1 LLESSSIINESLVLS
16 NYSECEI
23 NLNDRIDYLARARL
37 ALQSTSNKTYNE
49 EENELKDKLDVATVQ
64 EKIFKQLLRKE
75 DVEKEREKQKE
86 LKRLNSQLLDITA
99 VRVFF
104 LF

>member
-1 LLESSSIINESLVLS
+1 MS

-104 LF
+104 LNSIFKI

>member
-1 LLESSSIINESLVLS
+1 MLAET
-16 NYSECEI
+16 SECEI

-37 ALQSTSNKTYNE
+37 ALQSTSSSKTYNE

-64 EKIFKQLLRKE
+64 EKIFKQLFKKDE
-75 DVEKEREKQKE
+75 VDKEREKQKE

-99 VRVFF
+99 VGFF
-104 LF
+104 FFSLFF

>member
-86 LKRLNSQLLDITA
+86 LKRLNSQLLDIKA

>member
-1 LLESSSIINESLVLS
+1 MLESSSIINESLVLS

-99 VRVFF
+99 VSVYI
-104 LF
+104 

>member
-1 LLESSSIINESLVLS
+1 MLESSSIINESLVLS

>member
-16 NYSECEI
+16 NSSECEI

-99 VRVFF
+99 VRVYI
-104 LF
+104 

>member
-1 LLESSSIINESLVLS
+1 LS

-104 LF
+104 LNSIFKI

>member
-75 DVEKEREKQKE
+75 DVEKEREK
-86 LKRLNSQLLDITA
+86 
-99 VRVFF
+99 
-104 LF
+104 

>member
-99 VRVFF
+99 VRVYI
-104 LF
+104 